1 MYVEIL
7 SDKALKIS
15 WSRPLRN
22 YDSITHYYVN
32 ISALP
37 GFDSLDT
44 KAGFFDGVGKDT
56 GVKGSLRDQ
65 PFFMQI
71 KVCKYMSLKGLL
83 GFELGFNFREK

>member
-1 MYVEIL
+1 MLVDIL

-15 WSRPLRN
+15 WQRPLRN
-22 YDSITHYYVN
+22 YDTITHYYVN

-44 KAGFFDGVGKDT
+44 KPGFFDGVGKDSA
-56 GVKGSLRDQ
+56 GKGLIGLRNE

-71 KVCKYMSLKGLL
+71 KVCP
-83 GFELGFNFREK
+83 F